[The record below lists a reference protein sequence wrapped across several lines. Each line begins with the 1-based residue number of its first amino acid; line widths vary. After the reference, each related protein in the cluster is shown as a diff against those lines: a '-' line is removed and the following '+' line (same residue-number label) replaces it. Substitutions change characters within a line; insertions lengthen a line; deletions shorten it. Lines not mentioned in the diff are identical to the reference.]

1 MPRTTR
7 RISVK
12 QRLQYI
18 QVIQELEEIKLLQ
31 ISNEKLNGEGL
42 DGLSYTELASLETM
56 LKEGFRIVEEQTD
69 KAQQEQLLREIVDC
83 DVMGKEWLDENE
95 NEDLAYQSLLARR
108 RTAMRNKARELRLS
122 PQDSQKEH
130 SYNHETLMLTVE
142 CLKIEKERLRLLNQR
157 MIGKELDG
165 MGYLELL
172 VFSCAIHSGMFKA
185 EEEKNKIKRAR
196 QILGGIYQSHM
207 KVTISIVEEYLTRI
221 VSAALSEVGCHLP
234 CVELFHP
241 EAKAR
246 ALDEEFD
253 KSRFW
258 EESVVIV
265 GAGIGGLAT
274 ALSLHLLGVRSVV
287 LKQAESLRTGGT
299 SLTLFKNGWRV
310 LDAISVGP
318 QLRTQFLEIE
328 VKNGDGRE
336 LRSFT
341 FKDEDQSQEVRAVE
355 RRLLLETLASQLPP
369 ETIKFSSKLKTIQS
383 NANGDTQL
391 ELEDGSKLLAK
402 IVIGCDGIRS
412 KVAT

>member
-1 MPRTTR
+1 MTYLFLYRTTR

-18 QVIQELEEIKLLQ
+18 QVIQELQEEIKLLQ

-196 QILGGIYQSHM
+196 QILGGIYGGDG
-207 KVTISIVEEYLTRI
+207 EET
-221 VSAALSEVGCHLP
+221 
-234 CVELFHP
+234 
-241 EAKAR
+241 
-246 ALDEEFD
+246 
-253 KSRFW
+253 
-258 EESVVIV
+258 SVVIV

-328 VKNGDGRE
+328 GYMKNGDGRE